1 MKQSQIQCPIH
12 GREGIG
18 LVCEHIA
25 VAVDRGERVGFYW
38 ATIAIPRGRM
48 RGA

>member
-1 MKQSQIQCPIH
+1 MTVVEVH

-25 VAVDRGERVGFYW
+25 VAVDCGERVGFFW
-38 ATIAIPRGRM
+38 SDDTDTARPFPKN
-48 RGA
+48 